1 MKILGYISCFIGIY
15 NIIAIVFI
23 VIAFYEGHKLNI
35 GWNSGL
41 KFINLDINTW
51 YKYLLLI
58 IFIFIT
64 TLVSEY
70 TEDLIYPITLNTI
83 YSQTNN
89 IKTIHDKRD
98 ILHSSIQRDLNNDI
112 TKAIGLFLV
121 MDQFD
126 ILIIYI
132 FFKVS
137 IGFFISL
144 YYIKN
149 KKIIDI
155 NEVKETSEIEPIIE
169 NDKI

>member
-1 MKILGYISCFIGIY
+1 MKKLGYISYFIGIY
-15 NIIAIVFI
+15 NIFAILFI
-23 VIAFYEGHKLNI
+23 IFAFYEGHKLNI
-35 GWNSGL
+35 GWNNGL

-64 TLVSEY
+64 ILVSEY

-83 YSQTNN
+83 YSQIND

-98 ILHSSIQRDLNNDI
+98 IIHSSVQRDINNEL

-121 MDQFD
+121 LDQFD

-137 IGFFISL
+137 IGFCISI
-144 YYIKN
+144 YYMKN
-149 KKIIDI
+149 KKLIDI
-155 NEVKETSEIEPIIE
+155 NENNENEMEAVIK